1 MYTKVLVGLGTSQH
15 GEINTFEVI
24 HLNPPQS
31 KCKALPP
38 YPFEVYGAMAVLGS
52 DGRPI
57 ICGGNAIRGR
67 ECYTLKTIWE
77 SLPSM
82 DTVVY
87 FGQFAR
93 LTFPDQSNRLIM
105 TGGFVSE
112 TDNDRRINVDSLT
125 DRGWESFSPNLPF
138 ALTKHCMVVINSTSL
153 LIIGGHNGQTDIS
166 NTYYFHSWRQRW
178 IQLGPYLA
186 ESRGLHCC
194 SKIS

>member
-1 MYTKVLVGLGTSQH
+1 MNRSKTYLNRAGCSLYRKPLVTAS
-15 GEINTFEVI
+15 
-24 HLNPPQS
+24 S
-31 KCKALPP
+31 KLPRAQ
-38 YPFEVYGAMAVLGS
+38 VM
-52 DGRPI
+52 
-57 ICGGNAIRGR
+57 
-67 ECYTLKTIWE
+67 IWADKSA
-77 SLPSM
+77 SLS
-82 DTVVY
+82 
-87 FGQFAR
+87 
-93 LTFPDQSNRLIM
+93 PDQSNRLIM